1 MLSVLAVSLKI
12 AKKAK
17 DQSDFDIQVLDIHFD
32 IFCLQ
37 GTLLQGCFCL
47 RVHLTGACVSGADKH
62 YAIIIYN
69 MNKCYRNEYKINDIQ
84 TT

>member
-1 MLSVLAVSLKI
+1 MFADASSFGSQFKNC
-12 AKKAK
+12 KKAK
-17 DQSDFDIQVLDIHFD
+17 DLSDFDIVF
-32 IFCLQ
+32 LQ